1 MRSMLI
7 VPLMLLSLTAAAL
20 AADTRVGQVVVHDP
34 WARAS
39 LGAMRTS
46 AAYMTIEVTGDR
58 ADRLIAAAS
67 PIAEHAQ
74 LHAEVMEQGIAKMRP
89 VAAVEIAP
97 GTPTVLAPGGLHLML
112 TGLRNK
118 LVEGQT
124 MPLELTFENAG
135 KVELEVPVRGM
146 AGGSDHG
153 MDHGMD
159 HGAHGQ
165 GQPGKMMTN

>member
-1 MRSMLI
+1 MRSVLM
-7 VPLMLLSLTAAAL
+7 VPLMLLSLAAAAL
-20 AADTRVGQVVVHDP
+20 GADTRAGEVVVHDP
-34 WARAS
+34 WVRAS
-39 LGAMRTS
+39 LGATRTS
-46 AAYMTIEVTGDR
+46 AVYMTIEVTGEH
-58 ADRLIAAAS
+58 ADRLVAAAS

-74 LHAEVMEQGIAKMRP
+74 LHAEVMDQGIAQMRP

-135 KVELEVPVRGM
+135 KVELEVPIRGM
-146 AGGSDHG
+146 AAGRDHG
-153 MDHGMD
+153 MDHG
-159 HGAHGQ
+159 GHGQ
-165 GQPGKMMTN
+165 GQPDKMTN